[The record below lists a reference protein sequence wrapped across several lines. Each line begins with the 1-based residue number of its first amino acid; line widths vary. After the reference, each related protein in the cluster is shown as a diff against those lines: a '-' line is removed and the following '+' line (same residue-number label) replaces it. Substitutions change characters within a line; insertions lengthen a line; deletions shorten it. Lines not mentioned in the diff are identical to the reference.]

1 MLKSQTYIILSIFC
15 TYLELCTSRDIV
27 LNDYWTEVMAE
38 IGEKIAINCHFN
50 ETDEIVWYKDSKPLN
65 LKSTRLKIT
74 NQWLRLDGVKT
85 KDEATY
91 GCKNLDNRWRNLTLH
106 TTVKMNPQQNDT
118 DEDDYGEHNEGDD
131 LVPDLEQDSEVK
143 PYFADFDSMHD
154 RIAVLRHDNVTISCV
169 IHGKPTPKIVW
180 LKNGEHVMHNDSTI
194 LLNHVSQHD
203 NGNYT
208 CIANNPHGSVNHTTN
223 ITVYDAEKDLPII
236 IKTPTNATLEV
247 GDSTA
252 FVCSVKPND
261 ATRITWLKNEPLNM
275 TTINAT
281 LIEQYRRNSIESDS
295 EVLQLQYVKTED
307 QGWYTCV
314 VETSEG
320 ISSAS
325 AWLQIDDIYAKFKP
339 KFTKSERMHKIIV
352 KPAGHMFRFKCLSTG
367 NPLPNITWYKNGAA
381 PKRNLGSIRYNKY
394 SMLLEDLVTSDT
406 GNYTC
411 QVCNEYGCIDFTY
424 KLIVQ
429 ERFPHKP
436 YILEGFPHNKTALVN
451 STVLLECQLYSDL
464 EPHIQW
470 LKVHTFSNND
480 GEPPNGTQLKVNA
493 SNPEVLTLNNVTYD
507 DEGWYTCV
515 AGNSLGLTYSS
526 AYLSVVDE
534 LEESE
539 PINMN
544 YFHMIVAGVFIV
556 IILLVGLFMMSI
568 FRKLKREKLKKLLAI
583 EAERAA
589 ALTQWTKKV
598 IIEKQCLVNEQDPLL
613 LPIVK
618 IEKQKTRCSKV
629 DTLTSEYELPLD
641 SDWEF
646 PRSELILSETLGEG
660 AFGKVVKAEA
670 TGILQQGITTVVA
683 VKMLK
688 EGHTDAEMM
697 DLVSEMEMMKMIGK
711 HRNIIN
717 ILGTCTQDGPLYV
730 VVEYAPYGNLRDF
743 LRAHRPSS
751 GYEPAIGETLGDR
764 TTLTEKDLVSFAY
777 QVARGMDYLSS
788 RRCIHR
794 DLAAR
799 NVLVSENYVLKIAD
813 FGLARDIHSHDYYR
827 KTTDGR
833 LPVKW
838 MAPEAL
844 FHRVYTTQSD
854 VWSYGVLL
862 WEIMTLG
869 GTPYPSVPS
878 MEKLFQLL
886 RSGHRME
893 KPPCCSLEI
902 YMLMR
907 DCWCYQP
914 NERPLFS
921 ELVEGLDRILTI
933 TANKEYLDLGLPQLD
948 TPPSTDDSSIEDNFP
963 YLL

>member
-1 MLKSQTYIILSIFC
+1 MVQVQIFLTLLVLG
-15 TYLELCTSRDIV
+15 TYLALCSTRDIIIHD
-27 LNDYWTEVMAE
+27 NWTEVMTE
-38 IGEKIAINCHFN
+38 IGEKVAINCYFN
-50 ETDEIVWYKDSKPLN
+50 DTEEVAWYKDGKALN

-85 KDEATY
+85 KDEADY
-91 GCKNLDNRWRNLTLH
+91 GCKTPDNRWHNLTLQ
-106 TTVKMNPQQNDT
+106 TTIKMNPQHNDT
-118 DEDDYGEHNEGDD
+118 EDEDYAEQIDED
-131 LVPDLEQDSEVK
+131 EQDSEQESEIK
-143 PYFADFDSMHD
+143 PYFANYESMHD
-154 RIAVLRHDNVTISCV
+154 SIAVLKNQNVTIACSTN
-169 IHGKPTPKIVW
+169 GKPTPKIVW
-180 LKNGEHVMHNDSTI
+180 LKNGELFTHDDCVIVLVHVTK
-194 LLNHVSQHD
+194 HD
-203 NGNYT
+203 IGNYT
-208 CIANNPHGSVNHTTN
+208 CVASNPHGSVSHSTN
-223 ITVYDAEKDLPII
+223 ITVYDTEQDLPII
-236 IKTPTNATLEV
+236 TKTPTNATLEI
-247 GDSTA
+247 GDTTA
-252 FVCSVKPND
+252 FECTVKSSNV
-261 ATRITWLKNEPLNM
+261 TKVTWLKNEPLNII
-275 TTINAT
+275 TINTT
-281 LIEQYRRNSIESDS
+281 LIEKFRSQFIESDS
-295 EVLQLQYVKTED
+295 EVLLLNDVKIED
-307 QGWYTCV
+307 QGWYTCL
-314 VETSEG
+314 VE
-320 ISSAS
+320 SSDGMSTAS

-339 KFTKSERMHKIIV
+339 KFTRPERMHKIIV
-352 KPAGHMFRFKCLSTG
+352 KPAGHMLRLKCLSTG

-394 SMLLEDLVTSDT
+394 SMMFEDLVTSDS

-411 QVCNEYGCIDFTY
+411 RVCNEYGCIEFTY

-436 YILEGFPHNKTALVN
+436 YIREGFPHNRTALVN
-451 STVLLECQLYSDL
+451 STVVLECQLYSDL

-470 LKVHTFSNND
+470 LKVHTFSNSEVD
-480 GEPPNGTQLKVNA
+480 PPNGTQLKVNA
-493 SNPEVLTLNNVTYD
+493 ANPEVLTLSNVTYD

-534 LEESE
+534 LEENE

-544 YFHMIVAGVFIV
+544 YFHMIVAGVFIF
-556 IILLVGLFMMSI
+556 IILLVGVFMMSV

-618 IEKQKTRCSKV
+618 IEKQKTRTSKL

-646 PRSELILSETLGEG
+646 SRSELILGETLGEG
-660 AFGKVVKAEA
+660 AFGKVVRAEA

-717 ILGTCTQDGPLYV
+717 ILATCTQDGPLYV

-799 NVLVSENYVLKIAD
+799 NVLVSDNYVLKIAD

-948 TPPSTDDSSIEDNFP
+948 TPPSTDDSSIEENFP